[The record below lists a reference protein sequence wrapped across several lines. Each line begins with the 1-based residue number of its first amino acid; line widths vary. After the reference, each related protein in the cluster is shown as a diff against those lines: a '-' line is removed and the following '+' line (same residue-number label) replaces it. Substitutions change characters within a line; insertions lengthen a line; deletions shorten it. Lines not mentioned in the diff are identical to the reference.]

1 MPIKEGDKLPD
12 VTMNEL
18 AGGKPGAVSLAEIS
32 KGKRIVVFAVPGAFT
47 PTCSMKHLPGFVEQ
61 SAAIRAK
68 GVDEIVCISIN
79 DPFVMKSWG
88 DSLQCDGKVRMI
100 GDWNGAFTKALGLDF
115 DASGHGLGTRGKR
128 FSMLVKDGN
137 VAALHVEETPGA
149 MDVSSAE
156 TMLKDL

>member
-1 MPIKEGDKLPD
+1 MVQVGDKVPSATFKAMGADGLAD
-12 VTMNEL
+12 VSTDD
-18 AGGKPGAVSLAEIS
+18 
-32 KGKRIVVFAVPGAFT
+32 VFAGKTIALFSVPGAYT
-47 PTCSMKHLPGFVEQ
+47 PTCTARHVPSFRDNAEALK
-61 SAAIRAK
+61 AK

-128 FSMLVKDGN
+128 FSMLVKDGT
-137 VAALHVEETPGA
+137 VAALYVEESPGA
-149 MDVSSAE
+149 MEVSDAE
-156 TMLKDL
+156 TLLKDL